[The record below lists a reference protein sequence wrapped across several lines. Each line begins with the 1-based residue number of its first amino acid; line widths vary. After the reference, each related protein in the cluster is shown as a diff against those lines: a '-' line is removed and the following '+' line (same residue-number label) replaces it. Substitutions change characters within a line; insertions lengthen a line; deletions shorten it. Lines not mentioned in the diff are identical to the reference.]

1 MSQAMTSASRA
12 LLAEFLGTL
21 MLLAILIGS
30 GIMGERLAEGN
41 AAVALLANAT
51 ATAGGLYVLIVLFG
65 PLSGAHFNPAV
76 TLVMRANGE
85 RLPAPVFAYLMVQM
99 IAAIAGVYVAHAMFG
114 EPLWQPGDHARTGMT
129 QWLSEGVAT
138 FGLLLTILLGARHR
152 PQSIPALVATY
163 IFAAYWFTASTSFAN
178 PAVTLARAF
187 TQSFAG
193 IRFVDVG
200 GFVVAQMAGAMAA
213 WGVAKV
219 LLLADV
225 CGDSPSSA

>member
-1 MSQAMTSASRA
+1 MIGSIGSAPRA

-21 MLLAILIGS
+21 LLLAIVVGS

-41 AAVALLANAT
+41 AAVALLANAA

-76 TLVMRANGE
+76 TMVMRINGE
-85 RLPAPVFAYLMVQM
+85 RLPAPAFAYLVVQVV
-99 IAAIAGVYVAHAMFG
+99 AAIVGVLVAHLMFG
-114 EPLWQPGDHARTGMT
+114 EPLWQPGDHIRAGMA
-129 QWLSEGVAT
+129 QWFSEGVAT

-152 PQSIPALVATY
+152 PQAIPALVAAY

-187 TQSFAG
+187 TQTFAG
-193 IRFVDVG
+193 IRLADVG
-200 GFVVAQMAGAMAA
+200 GFVVAQMTGAVAA
-213 WGVAKV
+213 WVVANA
-219 LLLADV
+219 LSGPDV
-225 CGDSPSSA
+225 HGQTSD